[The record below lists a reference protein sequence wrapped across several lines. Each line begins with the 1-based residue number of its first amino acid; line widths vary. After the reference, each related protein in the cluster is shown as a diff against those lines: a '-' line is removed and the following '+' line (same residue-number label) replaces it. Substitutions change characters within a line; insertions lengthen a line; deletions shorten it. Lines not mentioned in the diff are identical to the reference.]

1 MLTLKSVQAGYG
13 RLPVLKGISLHVRAG
28 EVVTLIGGNG
38 AGKTTTLRTISGL
51 LPPRKGAIEFAGH
64 DLTRM
69 PPERIVTLG
78 LALVPEGRRVFRTLS
93 VTANLELGAY
103 HRRDKGAV
111 RRDLE
116 EIRER
121 FPILKER
128 AHQAAGT
135 LSGGEQQILAIGRAL
150 MARPRLLML
159 DEPSM
164 GLAPR
169 MVTQVYAYPGG
180 TEGPGHHHPAGGTE
194 RPGGFKGGRP
204 GLRAGDRPHHPGRHR
219 RGFARRPGSA
229 AGLFGQGI
237 SGSMG
242 IKEGEKGKRRKGKKG
257 EKLSVAQASWPVKTM
272 SLVLTR
278 SQVATW
284 ERGEK
289 IMTEKSK
296 TKTRYGDIM
305 IFIAFPFRL
314 FPFSPFPPR
323 FLPCL
328 KSTA

>member
-13 RLPVLKGISLHVRAG
+13 RLPVLKGISVHVRPG

-64 DLTRM
+64 DLTRL

-103 HRRDKGAV
+103 HRRDKSEV

-116 EIRER
+116 EIRGR
-121 FPILKER
+121 FPILQER

-169 MVTQVYAYPGG
+169 MVTQVYQILAELKAQGTTILLVEQNARAALKVADRGYVLETGRIILDGTAADLRDDPEVQRAYLG
-180 TEGPGHHHPAGGTE
+180 
-194 RPGGFKGGRP
+194 KGY
-204 GLRAGDRPHHPGRHR
+204 
-219 RGFARRPGSA
+219 
-229 AGLFGQGI
+229 Q
-237 SGSMG
+237 
-242 IKEGEKGKRRKGKKG
+242 E
-257 EKLSVAQASWPVKTM
+257 V
-272 SLVLTR
+272 
-278 SQVATW
+278 W
-284 ERGEK
+284 E
-289 IMTEKSK
+289 
-296 TKTRYGDIM
+296 
-305 IFIAFPFRL
+305 
-314 FPFSPFPPR
+314 
-323 FLPCL
+323 
-328 KSTA
+328 

>member
-13 RLPVLKGISLHVRAG
+13 RLPVLKGISVHVRPG

-69 PPERIVTLG
+69 PAERIVTLG

-103 HRRDKGAV
+103 HRRDKSEV

-116 EIRER
+116 DIRAR
-121 FPILKER
+121 FPILRER

-169 MVTQVYAYPGG
+169 MVTQVYQILAELKAQGTTILLVEQNARAALKVADRGYVLETGRIILDGTAADLRDDPEVQRAYLG
-180 TEGPGHHHPAGGTE
+180 
-194 RPGGFKGGRP
+194 KGY
-204 GLRAGDRPHHPGRHR
+204 
-219 RGFARRPGSA
+219 
-229 AGLFGQGI
+229 Q
-237 SGSMG
+237 
-242 IKEGEKGKRRKGKKG
+242 E
-257 EKLSVAQASWPVKTM
+257 V
-272 SLVLTR
+272 
-278 SQVATW
+278 W
-284 ERGEK
+284 E
-289 IMTEKSK
+289 
-296 TKTRYGDIM
+296 
-305 IFIAFPFRL
+305 
-314 FPFSPFPPR
+314 
-323 FLPCL
+323 
-328 KSTA
+328 

>member
-38 AGKTTTLRTISGL
+38 AGKTTTLRAISGL
-51 LPPRKGAIEFAGH
+51 LPPRKGAIEFAGQ

-103 HRRDKGAV
+103 HRRDKAEV

-116 EIRER
+116 EIRQR

-128 AHQAAGT
+128 ANQAAGT

-169 MVTQVYAYPGG
+169 MVTQVYAILAELKAAG
-180 TEGPGHHHPAGGTE
+180 TTLLLVEQNARAALKVADRGYVLET
-194 RPGGFKGGRP
+194 GRII
-204 GLRAGDRPHHPGRHR
+204 LD
-219 RGFARRPGSA
+219 GSA
-229 AGLFGQGI
+229 ADLRDDPEVQRAYLG
-237 SGSMG
+237 
-242 IKEGEKGKRRKGKKG
+242 KGYQ
-257 EKLSVAQASWPVKTM
+257 EV
-272 SLVLTR
+272 
-278 SQVATW
+278 W
-284 ERGEK
+284 E
-289 IMTEKSK
+289 
-296 TKTRYGDIM
+296 
-305 IFIAFPFRL
+305 
-314 FPFSPFPPR
+314 
-323 FLPCL
+323 
-328 KSTA
+328 

>member
-51 LPPRKGAIEFAGH
+51 LRPRKGAIEFAGR

-69 PPERIVTLG
+69 FPERIVTLG

-103 HRRDKGAV
+103 HRRDKSEV

-116 EIRER
+116 EIRRR

-169 MVTQVYAYPGG
+169 MVTQVYAILA
-180 TEGPGHHHPAGGTE
+180 EL
-194 RPGGFKGGRP
+194 K
-204 GLRAGDRPHHPGRHR
+204 
-219 RGFARRPGSA
+219 A
-229 AGLFGQGI
+229 AGTTILLVEQNARAALKVADRGYVLETGRIILDGAASDLKDDPEVQRAYLG
-237 SGSMG
+237 
-242 IKEGEKGKRRKGKKG
+242 KGYR
-257 EKLSVAQASWPVKTM
+257 EVW
-272 SLVLTR
+272 
-278 SQVATW
+278 
-284 ERGEK
+284 
-289 IMTEKSK
+289 
-296 TKTRYGDIM
+296 D
-305 IFIAFPFRL
+305 
-314 FPFSPFPPR
+314 
-323 FLPCL
+323 
-328 KSTA
+328 

>member
-13 RLPVLKGISLHVRAG
+13 RLPVLKGISVHVRQG

-51 LPPRKGAIEFAGH
+51 LPPRKGAIDFAGH
-64 DLTRM
+64 DLTRL

-103 HRRDKGAV
+103 HRRDKSEV

-116 EIRER
+116 EIRAR

-169 MVTQVYAYPGG
+169 MVTQVYQILAELKAQGTTILLVEQNARAALKVADRGYVLETGRIILDGTAADLRDDPEVQRAYLG
-180 TEGPGHHHPAGGTE
+180 
-194 RPGGFKGGRP
+194 KGY
-204 GLRAGDRPHHPGRHR
+204 
-219 RGFARRPGSA
+219 
-229 AGLFGQGI
+229 Q
-237 SGSMG
+237 
-242 IKEGEKGKRRKGKKG
+242 E
-257 EKLSVAQASWPVKTM
+257 V
-272 SLVLTR
+272 
-278 SQVATW
+278 W
-284 ERGEK
+284 E
-289 IMTEKSK
+289 
-296 TKTRYGDIM
+296 
-305 IFIAFPFRL
+305 
-314 FPFSPFPPR
+314 
-323 FLPCL
+323 
-328 KSTA
+328 

>member
-13 RLPVLKGISLHVRAG
+13 RLPVLKGISLHVRPG

-51 LPPRKGAIEFAGH
+51 LPPRKGAIEFSGR

-69 PPERIVTLG
+69 APERIVTLG

-93 VTANLELGAY
+93 VTANLELGAF
-103 HRRDKGAV
+103 HRRDQRGV

-169 MVTQVYAYPGG
+169 MVTQVYDILAELKAQGTTLLWVEQNARAALKVADRGYVLETGRIILDGTAADLRDDPEVQRAYLG
-180 TEGPGHHHPAGGTE
+180 
-194 RPGGFKGGRP
+194 KGY
-204 GLRAGDRPHHPGRHR
+204 
-219 RGFARRPGSA
+219 
-229 AGLFGQGI
+229 Q
-237 SGSMG
+237 
-242 IKEGEKGKRRKGKKG
+242 E
-257 EKLSVAQASWPVKTM
+257 V
-272 SLVLTR
+272 
-278 SQVATW
+278 W
-284 ERGEK
+284 E
-289 IMTEKSK
+289 
-296 TKTRYGDIM
+296 
-305 IFIAFPFRL
+305 
-314 FPFSPFPPR
+314 
-323 FLPCL
+323 
-328 KSTA
+328 